1 MSWNTLCVQV
11 LHMQNRYFTMMNG
24 TKFGTQTFLEGHG
37 VSEHLHWPSE
47 PGVPTVERVYGDTQ
61 A

>member
-1 MSWNTLCVQV
+1 MCSGVTYVEYIFHHVEWHSVWDSE
-11 LHMQNRYFTMMNG
+11 
-24 TKFGTQTFLEGHG
+24 TFLEGHG